1 MDALKAV
8 ASPSGVVGLIGEH
21 PPTELMLEGGLTCS
35 TPSPAIGSSA
45 TSAAWSSTTTPSRS
59 SSSSSASTRLSPAS
73 RSTSSHTPA
82 ANEKFSCVNNMPE
95 RLRLSICVRA
105 CSCHFEVAVLCY
117 KLQLKHGMSYQWMVT
132 LCGA

>member
-1 MDALKAV
+1 M
-8 ASPSGVVGLIGEH
+8 P
-21 PPTELMLEGGLTCS
+21 CS
-35 TPSPAIGSSA
+35 TPSPAIGSSP
-45 TSAAWSSTTTPSRS
+45 TSAAWSSTTTPSR
-59 SSSSSASTRLSPAS
+59 SSSSASTRLSPAS

-105 CSCHFEVAVLCY
+105 YSCHFEVAVFCY

-132 LCGA
+132 L